1 MEDFAQIISPAHPYC
16 RQFRQVFPIAVDPQ
30 ADMDIAFT
38 LVVHDE
44 MPQIARLLR
53 MIYRINNYYCIHI
66 DKRSSIEFQLAM
78 RGVVTCFGANVELVP
93 GHLCETGAESSCHL
107 EVLD

>member
-1 MEDFAQIISPAHPYC
+1 
-16 RQFRQVFPIAVDPQ
+16 
-30 ADMDIAFT
+30 MDIAFT
-38 LVVHDE
+38 LMVHDDIR
-44 MPQIARLLR
+44 QIARLLR

-93 GHLCETGAESSCHL
+93 VEERTTGAESLCHV